1 MLSLNRPR
9 RYPAAQG
16 VQPMINPNLAH
27 ALCTRHCPH
36 CHFPLFS
43 NPYAPLPDWVPGR
56 EQWLGDFILLI
67 KDAFPNSQ
75 RLLECAESLPL
86 WTPAAV
92 VGDGEQ
98 DTTAEYAS
106 RRGNDVMNINGLIH
120 TALKEFEKG
129 LQESIHSG
137 VARYLATAGNIRLS
151 SDLGFELLR
160 YGQGQRYS
168 EHVDSM
174 PGSSS
179 IYGQRQLS
187 AVLYLNDD
195 FEGGELHFTR
205 QGLTYNPEA
214 GSLVVFPSNFC
225 FPHASLPVL
234 NGTKYAVVTWFV

>member
-1 MLSLNRPR
+1 
-9 RYPAAQG
+9 
-16 VQPMINPNLAH
+16 MINPNLAH
-27 ALCTRHCPH
+27 ALGTRHCPH
-36 CHFPLFS
+36 CHFPLFA
-43 NPYAPLPDWVPGR
+43 NPYAPEPSRALGE

-67 KDAFPNSQ
+67 RDAFPAPQ
-75 RLLECAESLPL
+75 QLLQCAESLPL

-92 VGDGEQ
+92 VGDGGRDTAAEQ
-98 DTTAEYAS
+98 AP
-106 RRGNDVMNINGLIH
+106 RRGNDRMSINGLLH
-120 TALKEFEKG
+120 TELNEFELK
-129 LQESIHSG
+129 LRDSIHSG
-137 VARYLATAGNIRLS
+137 VARYLTAAGNIRLS

-160 YGQGQRYS
+160 YGPGQRYT

-179 IYGQRQLS
+179 IYGQRLLS

-195 FEGGELHFTR
+195 FEGGELHFSR

-225 FPHASLPVL
+225 FPHASLPIH